1 MNKQMSELKAKW
13 EAKLLK
19 QEKLLT
25 QNPENGVVSGS
36 ICQIELLL
44 IDIDQLLKK

>member
-1 MNKQMSELKAKW
+1 MSELKARW
-13 EAKLLK
+13 ESRLLK
-19 QEKLLT
+19 QEKLLI

-44 IDIDQLLKK
+44 LDLEQVLKK